1 MEEEADV
8 FLPDLVVLFGIDR
21 VVDHFKTTRKMIFFH
36 KKLKKYFERTLI
48 DQNKSCLLPFLSVS
62 SYTLTHRKKGFSEK
76 LQEM

>member
-21 VVDHFKTTRKMIFFH
+21 VVDHFKTTRKMKN

-76 LQEM
+76 LQDM